1 MDVKETTSFT
11 IAAENKPGTLAAF
24 IGKMKQQN
32 IDLAGLWGWGEGPK
46 AGIIA
51 IPKNAGQF
59 KKAVAAAGYAAT
71 EGSCFQLTG
80 EDRVGALTD
89 TLDRVAKERVNLR
102 AVDAVAHNGRYTA
115 YIWTEAADTE
125 KVKRLLKS

>member
-1 MDVKETTSFT
+1 MDVKETTCFT

-24 IGKMKQQN
+24 CGKMKQQN
-32 IDLAGLWGWGEGPK
+32 VDLAGLWGWGEGPK

-51 IPKNAGQF
+51 CPKNAEQF
-59 KKAVAAAGYAAT
+59 RKAAKAAGYTAT
-71 EGSCFQLTG
+71 EGRCFQITG

-89 TLDRVAKERVNLR
+89 TLDRVAKEKINLQ
-102 AVDAVAHNGRYTA
+102 AVDAIAHNGRYTA
-115 YIWTEAADTE
+115 TIWPEAADAE